1 VERRA
6 PSRDWSRASMHGHRG
21 KPAMQRPS
29 DLRIEIE
36 SLRRLS
42 RTELRA
48 RWAPSSVIPTGG
60 DPPPRG
66 ERSSGNDSKSCLH
79 PDKGVTVRLRRPSA
93 ALATATARCCWS
105 AEHPVDDRE
114 IRRLSALKDAAGID
128 ADLTI
133 SIRNVGTRSS
143 SARQPREIRATK
155 LMQELH
161 GAPPGWQAGR
171 AVKKKTDRGRRRGHR
186 AADAQK
192 LRRPHRSHGSY
203 WR

>member
-6 PSRDWSRASMHGHRG
+6 PSRDWSRASMHGHRR

-66 ERSSGNDSKSCLH
+66 ERSSGNDSKSRLH

-105 AEHPVDDRE
+105 AEHPAGTGISLVSKASTLRKSAAVDVPVWNGMRT
-114 IRRLSALKDAAGID
+114 RLSSTLKYMFSRFVYR
-128 ADLTI
+128 LL
-133 SIRNVGTRSS
+133 SRVPKSS
-143 SARQPREIRATK
+143 SQTTTLSCLAK
-155 LMQELH
+155 LE
-161 GAPPGWQAGR
+161 
-171 AVKKKTDRGRRRGHR
+171 
-186 AADAQK
+186 
-192 LRRPHRSHGSY
+192 LRRST
-203 WR
+203 